1 MTKVFSSCRN
11 SYRNSDYFSAAF
23 EDFLQHF
30 KTSSVP
36 REAAGAFDVDVD
48 VDGDDI
54 SDEYDFAESDEEM
67 GQARRV
73 AERQAR
79 APKLKYFEL
88 LQEVANRT
96 TEEIIIELDDLAL
109 VSLCTSLTAMVTDL
123 VTVRAAA

>member
-1 MTKVFSSCRN
+1 M
-11 SYRNSDYFSAAF
+11 
-23 EDFLQHF
+23 
-30 KTSSVP
+30 P
-36 REAAGAFDVDVD
+36 REAAGAFDVD

-109 VSLCTSLTAMVTDL
+109 VSLCASLPAMVTDL

>member
-36 REAAGAFDVDVD
+36 REAAGAFDVD

-109 VSLCTSLTAMVTDL
+109 VSLCASLPAMVTDL